1 MNIADIGTTV
11 QSYARTI
18 QSDPHRLTLVAVAI
32 VLIVLAV
39 ALPVILGGRRKSGK
53 SPAPMSFA
61 SSGNTKVVEVGST
74 QSKKSTITSDDD
86 YDPLN
91 LPTNQSKRENEK
103 QEKIQNNKKK
113 SNNTESEASWEN
125 PEPAQEKTGIAGIFS
140 KLIKKKQPKVQ
151 TTPTAE
157 PESTENWKEPGT
169 RTELRM
175 HDASGATLPYVPGQR
190 RADDPESNK
199 FDEFDFDSPA
209 PAPKQSNTNNDQV
222 KISTSAL
229 SAGAAVDDLDNL
241 EFDDVPGNDGRTASN
256 HIPPIINRRN
266 ERSQSLWDDDSDIRT
281 DGEVQNLS
289 DHDINI
295 DLDEKSDSS
304 IKNHNEED
312 FESDDFD
319 ISTDVDPA
327 NPHTTNHYNSREA
340 PQTEQDIE
348 FEDIDV
354 TSEDAN
360 VHPLTSHDK
369 ALHHVEIPPMTF
381 AKEDD
386 DEYPRNDGSW
396 DTTNSTQQKNID
408 DNDTQGPKGSEKSKE
423 VPRANEPDE
432 HVGSLGLS
440 DESMRKLERDAAN
453 ASASGEA
460 RALEPGH
467 LTEVTREDE
476 FDVQSEIETS
486 VGTTIQQAKKWP
498 LYVGGTAGLGESERA
513 NLIRLIGSLDDE
525 ESYLQPLI
533 NALEEED
540 SNGLRPLVL
549 RTLAEN
555 YNVARMKPIYA
566 WLMESGNAEEKE
578 ICAIG
583 SASISE

>member
-61 SSGNTKVVEVGST
+61 SSGNTKVIEVGST
-74 QSKKSTITSDDD
+74 QSRKSTIANDED

-91 LPTNQSKRENEK
+91 IQEKKSKRVDDKRERN
-103 QEKIQNNKKK
+103 QNDKKK
-113 SNNTESEASWEN
+113 SNNREQEASWEN
-125 PEPAQEKTGIAGIFS
+125 PEPSQEKTGIASIFA
-140 KLIKKKQPKVQ
+140 KLTKKKQPQVQ
-151 TTPTAE
+151 STPAGE
-157 PESTENWKEPGT
+157 PESTNSWKEPGT

-190 RADDPESNK
+190 RADDPESNR

-209 PAPKQSNTNNDQV
+209 PAPKQSNTRSDQV
-222 KISTSAL
+222 EKSISGQN
-229 SAGAAVDDLDNL
+229 AGATIDDLDDL
-241 EFDDVPGNDGRTASN
+241 EFDNVSENDARATKS

-266 ERSQSLWDDDSDIRT
+266 ERSQSLWDDDSDVQV
-281 DGEVQNLS
+281 DGENDGIS

-295 DLDEKSDSS
+295 ELDEKSDTSE
-304 IKNHNEED
+304 KNHDDEN
-312 FESDDFD
+312 FESDNFD

-327 NPHTTNHYNSREA
+327 DPYATNHYNSREIS
-340 PQTEQDIE
+340 QTERDIE

-354 TSEDAN
+354 TSEDAS

-381 AKEDD
+381 AKEE
-386 DEYPRNDGSW
+386 EYEYARNDETW
-396 DTTNSTQQKNID
+396 DAKNSNPQQTINRSNTEETQ
-408 DNDTQGPKGSEKSKE
+408 KSKE
-423 VPRANEPDE
+423 SQEIPRANEPDE

-440 DESMRKLERDAAN
+440 DESMQKLERDAAS

-467 LTEVTREDE
+467 LTVETREDE
-476 FDVQSEIETS
+476 FDVQSDLEKS

-540 SNGLRPLVL
+540 PNGLRPLVL

-566 WLMESGNAEEKE
+566 WLIESGNAEEKE